1 MTTATRNQTASQA
14 YNKNADQI
22 NYLLGYLDGTLET
35 HRQRTEAHNKTW
47 SEVADLNRALD
58 QLIELVGDLS
68 GRGRESIEKSLKC
81 RP

>member
-1 MTTATRNQTASQA
+1 MTTATRNKTASHA
-14 YNKNADQI
+14 YTESTDKI

-35 HRQRTEAHNKTW
+35 HRQRTEAHNKNW

-68 GRGRESIEKSLKC
+68 GRGRKSIENSLKGC
-81 RP
+81 P

>member
-14 YNKNADQI
+14 YTESTDKI
-22 NYLLGYLDGTLET
+22 HYLLGYLDGTLER
-35 HRQRTEAHNKTW
+35 HQERANNDGKSW
-47 SEVADLNRALD
+47 SHVADLNRAVD
-58 QLIELVGDLS
+58 QLVELLGDLS

>member
-14 YNKNADQI
+14 YNESTDKI

-35 HRQRTEAHNKTW
+35 HRQRTEAHNKNW

-68 GRGRESIEKSLKC
+68 GRGRKSIENSLKGC
-81 RP
+81 P